1 MTDTDVA
8 IRGRKVVLRG
18 KRPEDAEDDYRWRA
32 DEELAALD
40 ATSPLRISL
49 QEFSRMYQ
57 GEIRYPTPW
66 VRRYAIDT
74 HDGSHIGNCMV
85 YDIDTA
91 SGAAELGIM
100 VGERAYWN
108 QGYGVDAMA
117 CLMEEAFKLPPMKKL
132 YLHTLVWNHRA
143 RRAFAKCG
151 FREVCEV
158 RRASRD
164 FVRMETTREEW
175 EALRATL
182 VDLSEGIEGR

>member
-18 KRPEDAEDDYRWRA
+18 KRIEDAEDDYRWRA

-57 GEIRYPTPW
+57 GEVRHPTPW
-66 VRRYAIDT
+66 ARRYAIDT
-74 HDGSHIGNCMV
+74 HNGNHIGNCMV

-100 VGERAYWN
+100 VGEREYWDR
-108 QGYGVDAMA
+108 GYGVDAMA
-117 CLMEEAFKLPPMKKL
+117 CLVEEALKLPAMGRL

-151 FREVCEV
+151 FREVREV
-158 RRASRD
+158 RRGNRD
-164 FVRMETTREEW
+164 FVRMETIREEW
-175 EALRATL
+175 EALRPTL
-182 VDLSEGIEGR
+182 LDPTEEAEGR